1 MGNYS
6 KCIDDFNRGDKIKIH
21 ILDDSFLNID
31 WKGKEGIVE
40 RIDYNDNTIRGSWG
54 DIQLYPEYDDIE
66 ILEHK
71 EFPMF

>member
-1 MGNYS
+1 MSNYN

-21 ILDDSFLNID
+21 ILDESFINID

-40 RIDYNDNTIRGSWG
+40 RIDYKDNTIHGTWG

-66 ILEHK
+66 ILEHN
-71 EFPMF
+71 EFKFV